1 MAKEPDLFG
10 KTFDQQLRVAGDEI
24 VDKDISPNRRIPGE
38 VVFEPV
44 LNGVRVTA
52 RDSEHRVLWGFVG
65 SMDMINQIHCP
76 VAVYETLQELLGEEL
91 DKHGTPKQEA
101 GDSMQAA
108 QRAVDALQ
116 ETLDN
121 LKASITVKKVSDAT
135 LERAKVIARI
145 ASDADRMICLE
156 ASSFKGIKGKTEP
169 ANAAYP

>member
-1 MAKEPDLFG
+1 MVKKEKLIG
-10 KTFDQQLRVAGDEI
+10 KTYDQQLQFAGEEI
-24 VDKDISPNRRIPGE
+24 GDMDISPNRRIPGE

-52 RDSEHRVLWGFVG
+52 RDSEHRLLWGFIG
-65 SMDMINQIHCP
+65 SKDMISQIHCP

-91 DKHGTPKQEA
+91 GKHGLPKREA
-101 GDSMQAA
+101 GDPMETALHA
-108 QRAVDALQ
+108 LDDLQ

-121 LKASITVKKVSDAT
+121 LKASIAVKKISDAT

-156 ASSFKGIKGKTEP
+156 V
-169 ANAAYP
+169 